1 MAKDKKK
8 TGSID
13 DITPEQWNEM
23 NRLRLEEVRDSK
35 ENDKVVNIEYDTCN
49 DIGFPEDTFTLSV
62 GDITADS
69 IPFTLHTDDTV
80 SYTIKEPINYKF
92 NEGVL
97 MAEFKDYIDSTYS
110 GHYGQGG
117 LQSSEIIVDRGHGM
131 GFFSGNVDKYNGR
144 YGKKGETPADYRKDI
159 LKIIHYGFLMLYEHD
174 RIHGNTTD

>member
-23 NRLRLEEVRDSK
+23 NRLHLEEVRDSK

-144 YGKKGETPADYRKDI
+144 YGKKRRNACR
-159 LKIIHYGFLMLYEHD
+159 L
-174 RIHGNTTD
+174 